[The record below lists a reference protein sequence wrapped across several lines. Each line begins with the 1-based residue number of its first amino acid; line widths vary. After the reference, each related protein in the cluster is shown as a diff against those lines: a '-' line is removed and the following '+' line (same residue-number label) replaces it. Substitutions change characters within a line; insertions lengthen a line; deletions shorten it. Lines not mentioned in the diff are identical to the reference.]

1 MKLTALIY
9 VTNNIISGQTS
20 SNNDTD
26 SYFHKEN
33 SRKYFP
39 ITSDSQEPKVILARR
54 LIYLLIFIGIVKIL
68 KSFLYSRNDRDRK
81 PNKLNNKDFQNN
93 SRQGGDDNVR
103 Q

>member
-1 MKLTALIY
+1 
-9 VTNNIISGQTS
+9 
-20 SNNDTD
+20 
-26 SYFHKEN
+26 
-33 SRKYFP
+33 
-39 ITSDSQEPKVILARR
+39 VILARR